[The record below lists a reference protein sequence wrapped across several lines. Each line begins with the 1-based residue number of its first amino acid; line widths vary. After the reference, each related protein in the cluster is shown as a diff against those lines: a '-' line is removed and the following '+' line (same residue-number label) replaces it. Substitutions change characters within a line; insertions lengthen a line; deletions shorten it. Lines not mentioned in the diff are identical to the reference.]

1 MATQNEKLIAFADSE
16 RRSMSM
22 LSPSE
27 KDKLDDLIFEK
38 NAK

>member
-1 MATQNEKLIAFADSE
+1 MTYGDGEK
-16 RRSMSM
+16 RSMSM

-38 NAK
+38 NA